1 MSRDCAELLP
11 VACGRYRGGTKDDGR
26 GAEENESED
35 DGDWTLSLS
44 AFPGSNAAHADCPAG
59 YAPMP
64 PRNGYANTR
73 LWLAALGQ
81 RVWINAPVIF

>member
-11 VACGRYRGGTKDDGR
+11 VACGRHRRDTNDNSHGG
-26 GAEENESED
+26 EEDESED
-35 DGDWTLSLS
+35 DGNWTLSLS
-44 AFPGSNAAHADCPAG
+44 AYPGSDAAHADCPAG
-59 YAPMP
+59 YAPKP

-81 RVWINAPVIF
+81 RVWIHAPVAF